1 LSCFHPPTSEP
12 ARAEKKNA
20 FFDSDVHLIEID
32 LLRQWPRMPFLEEK
46 IPESDYLA
54 MVSRAYQRPRCEVW
68 PIKLRQPLPVLPVLW
83 PDQDVP
89 LDIGQALRSVY
100 ERARYDL
107 RINYNKR
114 FLKMKN
120 EK

>member
-1 LSCFHPPTSEP
+1 
-12 ARAEKKNA
+12 
-20 FFDSDVHLIEID
+20 
-32 LLRQWPRMPFLEEK
+32 MPFLEEE

-68 PIKLRQPLPVLPVLW
+68 PLKLRQPLPVLPVPLRR
-83 PDQDVP
+83 PDADVP

-107 RINYNKR
+107 RINYNKPPIPP
-114 FLKMKN
+114 LSEN

>member
-1 LSCFHPPTSEP
+1 
-12 ARAEKKNA
+12 
-20 FFDSDVHLIEID
+20 
-32 LLRQWPRMPFLEEK
+32 MPFLEEE

-68 PIKLRQPLPVLPVLW
+68 PLKLRQPLPVLPVPLRR
-83 PDQDVP
+83 PDADVP
-89 LDIGQALRSVY
+89 LDIGQALRRVY

-107 RINYNKR
+107 RINYNKPPIPP
-114 FLKMKN
+114 LSEN